1 MNSPHSRARNSF
13 LGDAALLRNH
23 QGGAFSLSDPLGG
36 LGLRRINLDVNE
48 ADDRHGVLLA
58 SSGRSRSARR
68 KRPRGC
74 RAAEQRDEGAT
85 VHSIIS
91 SAGGK
96 QRRPAALV
104 FSGALRVRRNHG
116 DANMHGGHDLAPR
129 LGVKPIGEL
138 VQPLVQSAPKLN
150 AGGNR

>member
-1 MNSPHSRARNSF
+1 MIDMVSSWRPPADHDRRAASGHAAAAPPSNVMKARRFIQSSRR
-13 LGDAALLRNH
+13 
-23 QGGAFSLSDPLGG
+23 Q
-36 LGLRRINLDVNE
+36 V
-48 ADDRHGVLLA
+48 A
-58 SSGRSRSARR
+58 SSVGL
-68 KRPRGC
+68 P
-74 RAAEQRDEGAT
+74 
-85 VHSIIS
+85 
-91 SAGGK
+91 
-96 QRRPAALV
+96 PLV